1 MEQKIKSVMAS
12 VLSISPD
19 EINEESSPNTIP
31 SWDSLKQM
39 NLITVLEEEFDM
51 ELSDEQ
57 VIRIL
62 DYKSLLE
69 VLKEST
75 TG

>member
-1 MEQKIKSVMAS
+1 MAN
-12 VLSISPD
+12 VFGISPGK
-19 EINEESSPNTIP
+19 INEDSSPETVK

-39 NLITVLEEEFDM
+39 NLVIVLEEEFDI